1 MTKNSA
7 EDKFWD
13 EFYDNGSKKN
23 LLLNIKNP
31 ISWYGSAR
39 NWMLVASMIRT
50 RIEEDI
56 PAKNEGDTQFFPGVF
71 EPSQL
76 GDSFWLQTLSARIRK
91 DIVEEHFVRNDI
103 NFDAETT
110 IDKHGKD
117 EFPDPKYRKLHS
129 LYPIY
134 LYCIGVAMENM
145 LKGIYVLRHTD
156 SIYEESDLKIV
167 KKVTKLGHRLFS
179 LASKELQLP
188 LDKSEEHLLLMLQD
202 FVIWAG
208 KYPGRSKT
216 PDQYKDLVRGKSYPN
231 PFSEKER
238 ANFSKDEKSIHN
250 LYKRLLTVLDNEA
263 KDRLKQL
270 NA

>member
-7 EDKFWD
+7 EDNFWD
-13 EFYDNGSKKN
+13 EFYDEASKKN

-39 NWMLVASMIRT
+39 NWMLVASMVRT
-50 RIEEDI
+50 RIEDDI
-56 PAKNEGDTQFFPGVF
+56 PAKNEGDLESLYGVD
-71 EPSQL
+71 EPSRS
-76 GDSFWLQTLSARIRK
+76 GDFFWLRTLRARIRK
-91 DIVEEHFVRNDI
+91 DIVEEHFVGNDTK
-103 NFDAETT
+103 FDAETT
-110 IDKHGKD
+110 SNKHGID
-117 EFPDPKYRKLHS
+117 ELSVPKYRKLHPI
-129 LYPIY
+129 YPIY
-134 LYCIGVAMENM
+134 LYCIGAAMENL
-145 LKGIYVLRHTD
+145 LKDIYVLRHTN
-156 SIYEESDLKIV
+156 SIYEESDLEII
-167 KKVTKLGHRLFS
+167 KKVTKLGHGLFR
-179 LASKELQLP
+179 LASLKLQLP

-216 PDQYKDLVRGKSYPN
+216 PDEYKDLVRGKSYPN

-263 KDRLKQL
+263 NDRLKQL